1 MKHIQDKTII
11 LGVDPGLADTG
22 YGVIIKDRSNKLQ
35 SLVYGSIATSK
46 DKNFSV
52 RLELIYNELTSII
65 KKYKP
70 DIISVE
76 QLFYFKNIK
85 TAMAVSHA
93 RGVILLAAKKNKI
106 YLIEFTPLQIKQAV
120 SSYGQADKKQVQKM
134 VKIILNLK
142 EVPRPDDAADALAA
156 AICAA
161 NSAR

>member
-22 YGVIIKDRSNKLQ
+22 YGVIIKDKSNKLQ
-35 SLVYGSIATSK
+35 SLVYGSIVTNK
-46 DKNFSV
+46 EKNFSV
-52 RLELIYNELTSII
+52 RLESIYNELTSII

-76 QLFYFKNIK
+76 QLFYFKNVK

-93 RGVILLAAKKNKI
+93 RGVILLAAKKNKTC
-106 YLIEFTPLQIKQAV
+106 LVEFTPLQIKQAV

-134 VKIILNLK
+134 VKIILGLK
-142 EVPRPDDAADALAA
+142 EIPKPDDAADALAA

-161 NSAR
+161 NSAQ

>member
-22 YGVIIKDRSNKLQ
+22 YGVIIKDKSNKLQ